1 MLENIEVLY
10 HSSIRISK
18 NKVIYI
24 DPFKIDKNYNDA
36 DIVFITHDHFD
47 HYSEEDIDKV
57 INENTTIIIPEELL
71 TKILRKGIN
80 KNAVITVESNK
91 EYMVQGIKFETIPAY
106 NTNKTFHPK
115 ENDWVGYIITLDGIR
130 YYIAG
135 DTDITEENR
144 KVKCDVAFVPVG
156 GTYTM
161 DFKEAAQLINE
172 IQPKIA
178 VPIHY
183 GSVVGTK
190 QDATDFIKLLHPSI
204 KGIILMKQLQIMK
217 LNV

>member
-10 HSSIRISK
+10 HSSIRI
-18 NKVIYI
+18 NKDKIIYI

-36 DIVFITHDHFD
+36 DIVFITHDHYD

-57 INENTTIIIPEELL
+57 INKNTTIIIPEELL
-71 TKILRKGIN
+71 TKLLRKGIN
-80 KNAVITVESNK
+80 KNAIITVEPNVK
-91 EYMVQGIKFETIPAY
+91 YMVQGIKFETIPAY
-106 NTNKTFHPK
+106 NTNKSFHPK
-115 ENDWVGYIITLDGIR
+115 ENDWVGYIITLNDIR
-130 YYIAG
+130 YYVAG

-144 KVKCDVAFVPVG
+144 KVKYDVAFVPVG

-183 GSVVGTK
+183 GSVVGTE
-190 QDATDFIKLLHPSI
+190 QDASDFIKLLHPNI
-204 KGIILMKQLQIMK
+204 NGMILMKNK
-217 LNV
+217 

>member
-1 MLENIEVLY
+1 M
-10 HSSIRISK
+10 
-18 NKVIYI
+18 
-24 DPFKIDKNYNDA
+24 
-36 DIVFITHDHFD
+36 
-47 HYSEEDIDKV
+47 
-57 INENTTIIIPEELL
+57 

-161 DFKEAAQLINE
+161 NYSEAAELVNI
-172 IQPKIA
+172 IKPKIA
-178 VPIHY
+178 VSIHY

-190 QDATDFIKLLHPSI
+190 QDATNFIKLLHSSI
-204 KGIILMKQLQIMK
+204 KGIILMKQ
-217 LNV
+217 

>member
-1 MLENIEVLY
+1 MINILDNIEVLY
-10 HSSIRISK
+10 HSCIKI
-18 NKVIYI
+18 NKEKIIYI
-24 DPFKIDKNYNDA
+24 DPYHIDKNYNDA
-36 DIVFITHDHFD
+36 DIIFITHDHYD
-47 HYSEEDIDKV
+47 HYSEDDIDKV
-57 INENTTIIIPEELL
+57 RKFNSIFVIPDDLL
-71 TKILRKGIN
+71 PKLLEKGIN
-80 KNAVITVESNK
+80 QENIFTLDSGDTEIID
-91 EYMVQGIKFETIPAY
+91 GIKVEAVPAY

-115 ENDWVGYIITLDGIR
+115 ENGWVGYIITLDDIR

-144 KVKCDVAFVPVG
+144 RVKYDVAFVPVG

-204 KGIILMKQLQIMK
+204 KGIILMK
-217 LNV
+217 

>member
-24 DPFKIDKNYNDA
+24 DPFKIDKDYNDA
-36 DIVFITHDHFD
+36 DIIFITHDHFD

-204 KGIILMKQLQIMK
+204 KGIILMKQ
-217 LNV
+217 